1 MSRPMPAPISRTTIK
16 NRGPEPAAA
25 LILRAISTS
34 SAAAFVAMQ
43 NIPAS
48 IASSPLLFWQA
59 PQYPAPGRDYVEW
72 PGLLSA
78 QSS

>member
-1 MSRPMPAPISRTTIK
+1 
-16 NRGPEPAAA
+16 
-25 LILRAISTS
+25 
-34 SAAAFVAMQ
+34 MQ

-48 IASSPLLFWQA
+48 IASSRLLFWQA